1 MSEMKYSLE
10 PETSKPDRRYRKG
23 SKFDPI
29 LESFKDSSY
38 TLVKVEVEGK
48 DANYIRTQLKKRLD
62 AQNIK
67 NVVVSV
73 VNDIC
78 YLEKVDS
85 KKPRRKKGHDAE
97 PEPSQDA
104 EPEPSQDAEPEQT
117 PQDQE

>member
-29 LESFKDSSY
+29 IESFKDSSY

-78 YLEKVDS
+78 YLEKVDG
-85 KKPRRKKGHDAE
+85 KKPRKKKGLDAESE
-97 PEPSQDA
+97 PEPELVTD
-104 EPEPSQDAEPEQT
+104 
-117 PQDQE
+117 PQDPQ